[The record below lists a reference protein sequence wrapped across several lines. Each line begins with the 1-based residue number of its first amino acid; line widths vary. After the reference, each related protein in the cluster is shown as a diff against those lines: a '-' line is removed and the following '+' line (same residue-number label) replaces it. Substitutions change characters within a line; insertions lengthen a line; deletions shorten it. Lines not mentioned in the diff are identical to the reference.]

1 MSSDLMVFK
10 TDGLTVKVD
19 FYNVNLKI
27 ESTPETIS
35 TWEMDIGYISKTFQ
49 LPDYFDNFQENMLG
63 MAPMLTSDA
72 TLLNRQFLYKF
83 VNADGQAGMDLMESY
98 AFNGGSSIA
107 IGGNVTDY
115 QDL

>member
-1 MSSDLMVFK
+1 MCTTCTISYIFGEPPASAGAAVSSDLMVFK

-27 ESTPETIS
+27 ESTPETVS

-72 TLLNRQFLYKF
+72 TLLNR
-83 VNADGQAGMDLMESY
+83 
-98 AFNGGSSIA
+98 
-107 IGGNVTDY
+107 
-115 QDL
+115 